1 MALCFFGVPLLQRQ
15 HCSPIPLSV
24 RCALNTEVAQEAAFA
39 IALGPWWSIKE
50 SSETLTDIM
59 ALTQTR
65 NVTCGT
71 KGFRL

>member
-1 MALCFFGVPLLQRQ
+1 MALCFFGVPLLQGR

-24 RCALNTEVAQEAAFA
+24 RCALNTEVAQEAAFT
-39 IALGPWWSIKE
+39 IALEPWPSIQE

-59 ALTQTR
+59 ALTQAR